1 MMEKLYAICT
11 KRYTC
16 SRERQKRK
24 KEKKKD
30 SLNKV
35 KMIEKK
41 IVLLM
46 EKCRSTK
53 GKEIRN
59 CEIS

>member
-16 SRERQKRK
+16 SRERQKK
-24 KEKKKD
+24 KRKKD

-35 KMIEKK
+35 KMTKK
-41 IVLLM
+41 
-46 EKCRSTK
+46 K
-53 GKEIRN
+53 N
-59 CEIS
+59 CVVNGEV

>member
-1 MMEKLYAICT
+1 MQYVLRDILVVEKG
-11 KRYTC
+11 
-16 SRERQKRK
+16 K
-24 KEKKKD
+24 KERKKKD

>member
-24 KEKKKD
+24 KKKD

>member
-1 MMEKLYAICT
+1 MQYVLIDILVVEKG
-11 KRYTC
+11 
-16 SRERQKRK
+16 K
-24 KEKKKD
+24 KEKKKKKKD

>member
-35 KMIEKK
+35 KMTKK
-41 IVLLM
+41 
-46 EKCRSTK
+46 K
-53 GKEIRN
+53 N
-59 CEIS
+59 CVVNGEV